1 MRADPD
7 REKFF
12 EVTLSRIAASPSAEG
27 LELLLHSFIGVLN
40 EMEVH
45 AERQM
50 HQELMNRFGG
60 RYCSSQVCRLMAEL
74 VTGHLQ
80 TREARTNT

>member
-12 EVTLSRIAASPSAEG
+12 DETLSRIVESPSAEG
-27 LELLLHSFIGVLN
+27 LELLLHSFLGVLN
-40 EMEVH
+40 EMELH

-50 HQELMNRFGG
+50 HQELLNHFGG
-60 RYCSSQVCRLMAEL
+60 RYCRSQICRLMAEL
-74 VTGHLQ
+74 VTGHLE
-80 TREARTNT
+80 TRQAQPSD

>member
-7 REKFF
+7 REKFLDETF
-12 EVTLSRIAASPSAEG
+12 SRIVESPSPEG
-27 LELLLHSFIGVLN
+27 LELLLHSFLGVLN
-40 EMEVH
+40 EMELH

-60 RYCSSQVCRLMAEL
+60 RYCSSQICRLMAEL

-80 TREARTNT
+80 ARQAQTNG